1 MIDDPEY
8 RNWTKFEKEQSSL
21 ADWRYRVVSTLLVAS
36 SAVLA
41 LSFDQPLSEF
51 GNQYIR
57 NFRRVA
63 LIANTVHILAC
74 VAALGLL
81 LYARKNRVDTIQM
94 GLQQPIYSK
103 WAILETRGRR
113 IDKALKIS
121 VILSFVAFAV
131 LALALAACGLIA

>member
-36 SAVLA
+36 AAVLA

-81 LYARKNRVDTIQM
+81 LYTRKNRVDTIRM

-103 WAILETRGRR
+103 WAILDVYKRQLSRR
-113 IDKALKIS
+113 H
-121 VILSFVAFAV
+121 
-131 LALALAACGLIA
+131 